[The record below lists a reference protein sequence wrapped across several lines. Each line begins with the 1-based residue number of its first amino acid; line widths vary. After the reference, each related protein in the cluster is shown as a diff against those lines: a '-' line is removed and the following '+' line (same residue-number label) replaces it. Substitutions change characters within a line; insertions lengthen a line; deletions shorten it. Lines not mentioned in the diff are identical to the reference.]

1 MQPILSIQSMNHNII
16 DQESSVCSS
25 VVSVT
30 TFYALL
36 VRQSQS
42 HSPISISVTNTTTT
56 TTTTIP
62 LARPI
67 PTVENHWDNNTL
79 IASGHY
85 ILELKKKKKKTGNLS
100 HRAQASIPKQKR
112 RASPKHINP

>member
-1 MQPILSIQSMNHNII
+1 MQPILSIQSMNYKII

-56 TTTTIP
+56 TTTIP

-85 ILELKKKKKKTGNLS
+85 LLELKKKKRKQETSLIDTRYRNKKEG
-100 HRAQASIPKQKR
+100 PR
-112 RASPKHINP
+112 RNI